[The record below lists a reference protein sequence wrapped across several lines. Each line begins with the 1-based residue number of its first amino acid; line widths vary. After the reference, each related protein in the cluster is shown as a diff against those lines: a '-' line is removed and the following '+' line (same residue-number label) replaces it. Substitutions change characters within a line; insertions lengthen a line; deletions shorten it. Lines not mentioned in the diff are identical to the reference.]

1 MCEGLNGWEI
11 PHLSKAADV
20 VGNFFEHY
28 DFKSNYTLT
37 LFNKTCKYIFLL
49 ITVGSLASCCRTE
62 DCETGYLN
70 IATINFSIQQSDTF
84 IVRRYKVNTNF
95 NLLVD
100 TLLLAR
106 NINCFYTDQGLDTSF
121 VIINESNPFRLNTGF
136 DYILYFPAT
145 NTLRKISDITER
157 KNQQKIC
164 ATSNGKRCYNDI
176 TSYKVDGILNNNFHI
191 LIYK

>member
-1 MCEGLNGWEI
+1 MLTI
-11 PHLSKAADV
+11 
-20 VGNFFEHY
+20 FE
-28 DFKSNYTLT
+28 
-37 LFNKTCKYIFLL
+37 KTCKYIFLL
-49 ITVGSLASCCRTE
+49 IIVGSFASCCRIE

-70 IATINFSIQQSDTF
+70 IATINFTSQQSDTF
-84 IVRRYKVNTNF
+84 VVRRYKVNTNF

-106 NINCFYTDQGLDTSF
+106 NINSFYSDKGLDTSF
-121 VIINESNPFRLNTGF
+121 VIINESNPFRITTGF

-145 NTLRKISDITER
+145 NTLRKISDINET

-176 TSYKVDGILNNNFHI
+176 TSYKVDGVLNNKFDI